1 MNAWKKLLCG
11 KFLFHAFKRR
21 WYQWSSTLERRL
33 RDATTEHEAELN
45 RKIKALEKENYEL
58 EEYKGKINLQVWI
71 YVKLE
76 PYNTSLVQYE
86 KVKDKLEHAE
96 LQIDDL
102 KQRLDDALGAED
114 LVEQLTEQNLSLKE
128 KLEEMKAAI
137 EDLEALK
144 ELADELEENHIETEK
159 QLQAEIGKSQP
170 VPLKHNWTDRLLS
183 LHCRSSWYATQ
194 RTAGKNPISR
204 RNKCRLWSDYSPVQR
219 TGYEF
224 AEV

>member
-1 MNAWKKLLCG
+1 MHSRDVDTNDHLRWNVDCAMLPQNMKLSSIEKLRH
-11 KFLFHAFKRR
+11 LKRR
-21 WYQWSSTLERRL
+21 TMSSK
-33 RDATTEHEAELN
+33 N
-45 RKIKALEKENYEL
+45 IKVKLICRSE
-58 EEYKGKINLQVWI
+58 

-170 VPLKHNWTDRLLS
+170 VPLMHN
-183 LHCRSSWYATQ
+183 
-194 RTAGKNPISR
+194 
-204 RNKCRLWSDYSPVQR
+204 
-219 TGYEF
+219 
-224 AEV
+224 